1 MTSSNSDRP
10 TDRDP
15 FPLSSVGDP
24 LGRSKNLSPAD
35 LARRIPSQSPAVY
48 CYVIATIKTREG
60 QLAQAGCGPNFH
72 GGLISL
78 CTGKHFMRSFRGV
91 RSWKGTWIA
100 GFTRKSVGGGRNA
113 LVYLMQVGHAFE
125 SHYDLWASPEGTI
138 IADKSAKSARRN
150 PLGDLY
156 EPKGELL
163 GDDRFD
169 PGNYHAP
176 CRGHSHARQW
186 HQDVSYRGR
195 GGRPAALLVGDAE
208 NSFVWDTP
216 AIFFAD
222 SLGRGQKKL
231 SLGDLLHRLSAG

>member
-1 MTSSNSDRP
+1 MTCSNSDCS
-10 TDRDP
+10 TDGNP

-24 LGRSKNLSPAD
+24 LAGSKNISPAD

-48 CYVIATIKTREG
+48 CYVIATIKNREG
-60 QLAQAGCGPNFH
+60 HLVQAGCGPNFH

-78 CTGKHFMRSFRGV
+78 CTCKHFMRSFRGV

-100 GFTRKSVGGGRNA
+100 GFTRKSIAGGRNA

-125 SHYDLWASPEGTI
+125 SHYDLWASREGTI

-156 EPKGELL
+156 QPKGELL

-176 CRGHSHARQW
+176 CRGHSHASQW
-186 HQDVSYRGR
+186 HQDVCYRGR

-216 AIFFAD
+216 AIFYPD

-231 SLGDLLHRLSAG
+231 SLGELLHCLSAG